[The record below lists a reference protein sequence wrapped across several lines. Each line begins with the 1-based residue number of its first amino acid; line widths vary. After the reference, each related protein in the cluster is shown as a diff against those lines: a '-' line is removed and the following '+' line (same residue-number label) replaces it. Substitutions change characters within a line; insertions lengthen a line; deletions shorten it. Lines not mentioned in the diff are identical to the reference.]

1 MNLSPSTAMERSIL
15 EAVREVGRKIDEL
28 RELLEDVLL
37 SPEEYMMIKEVDEI
51 VEEKKL
57 DELMSLDDPKISP

>member
-1 MNLSPSTAMERSIL
+1 MAMERSIL

>member
-1 MNLSPSTAMERSIL
+1 MTMERSIL

>member
-1 MNLSPSTAMERSIL
+1 MAMERSIL

-51 VEEKKL
+51 VREKKL

>member
-1 MNLSPSTAMERSIL
+1 MTMERSIL

-51 VEEKKL
+51 VREKKL
-57 DELMSLDDPKISP
+57 DELMSLDDLQDTSP

>member
-1 MNLSPSTAMERSIL
+1 MTMERSIL

-51 VEEKKL
+51 VREKKL
-57 DELMSLDDPKISP
+57 DELVPLDDLQDTSP

>member
-1 MNLSPSTAMERSIL
+1 MAMERSIL

-51 VEEKKL
+51 VREKKL
-57 DELMSLDDPKISP
+57 DELTSLDDPQKISP

>member
-1 MNLSPSTAMERSIL
+1 MTMERSIL

-51 VEEKKL
+51 VREKKL

>member
-1 MNLSPSTAMERSIL
+1 MERSIL

>member
-1 MNLSPSTAMERSIL
+1 MAMERSIL

-51 VEEKKL
+51 VREKKL
-57 DELMSLDDPKISP
+57 DELVPLDDLQDTSP

>member
-1 MNLSPSTAMERSIL
+1 MERSIL

-51 VEEKKL
+51 VREKKL